1 MSTMSDRPRIL
12 TVCAVDS
19 TLVILMWAQLRA
31 MRVAGYEAWTASTPG
46 PNRQWL
52 EEQGIRY
59 HDFDIRRAISPF
71 ADLRTLW
78 QLIRFMRRE
87 KIAIV
92 HTHTAKAALLG
103 QLAGKLA
110 GVPVIVNTLHGF
122 YFDEDMHWLKKGFY
136 ILMAMIGSR
145 CADMTL
151 SQNQDDID
159 AAVRL
164 KICSKKRV
172 GFLGNGIDLMRFDPA
187 RYGPDFREKKRKEL
201 GLPTDKKLILMAAR
215 LVEDK
220 GFLEMF
226 EAVRRL
232 SESRDDFRYLYI
244 GVEEPDRGGA
254 ITADAYKSYGIES
267 HTIPMAPRGDME
279 ELMAAV
285 DIMVLPSRR
294 REGVP
299 RSLIEAAASSLP
311 IVTTNTRGCR
321 DVVEDGVNGFLI
333 PPKSADAL
341 ADALAKLLDD
351 DDLRK
356 RMGEAGRQRA
366 IDKFDENRVCERVL
380 AVYEKLLKQKGWKA
394 PPAAAELDEH
404 LPKKAPC
411 AW

>member
-1 MSTMSDRPRIL
+1 MSDRLRVL
-12 TVCAVDS
+12 TLCAVDS
-19 TLVILMWAQLRA
+19 TLVVLMWAQLRA
-31 MRVAGYEAWTASTPG
+31 MRVAGYEVWTASSPG

-52 EEQGIRY
+52 EEQGVRY
-59 HDFDIRRAISPF
+59 HPFDIRRAISPM

-78 QLIRFMRRE
+78 RLIRFMRRE
-87 KIAIV
+87 RITIV

-103 QLAGKLA
+103 QLAAKIA
-110 GVPVIVNTLHGF
+110 GVPVIINTLHGF
-122 YFDEDMHWLKKGFY
+122 YFDEDMHWLKKQFY
-136 ILMAMIGSR
+136 VMMAFIGSR

-164 KICSKKRV
+164 KICSNKRV
-172 GFLGNGIDLMRFDPA
+172 RFLGNGIDLSRFSPERFDN
-187 RYGPDFREKKRKEL
+187 GFRDRKRKEL
-201 GLPTDKKLILMAAR
+201 GLPTDKKLVLMAAR

-226 EAVRRL
+226 EAVKRL
-232 SESRDDFRYLYI
+232 SAHRDDFRYVFI
-244 GVEEPDRGGA
+244 GVEETYRGGA
-254 ITADAYKSYGIES
+254 IPAGVYERYGIES
-267 HTIPMAPRGDME
+267 HTIRMAPRGDMD

-321 DVVEDGVNGFLI
+321 DVVEDGVSGFLI
-333 PPKSADAL
+333 PPKDSDAL
-341 ADALAKLLDD
+341 ANAIEKLLDD

-356 RMGEAGRQRA
+356 RMGDAGRQFAVR
-366 IDKFDENRVCERVL
+366 KFDENLICERVL
-380 AVYEKLLKQKGWKA
+380 AVYEELLKAKGRGTPA
-394 PPAAAELDEH
+394 PAEELDEH
-404 LPKKAPC
+404 LPRKAPC